1 MLRHCHLIDLPSTS
15 SAATDG
21 FEEIR
26 TAARVRS
33 DGSVSVREEYHFR
46 RVHSDGRVDE
56 ETRTYRV
63 ETRRAD
69 ASLEKRAQ
77 FTNLT
82 GANKG
87 EDSKVRKVG
96 AVKVDEAKRDDQVKK
111 PIRVKVNHDSMKTPK
126 KVAKLVKRDAVK
138 KDVRFTNDEGVSNDD
153 RNKKRDDGKKGDKDV
168 EKRGK
173 NVKKE
178 TRR

>member
-26 TAARVRS
+26 TAARVMS

-56 ETRTYRV
+56 ETCTYRV
-63 ETRRAD
+63 EMRRAD

-77 FTNLT
+77 LSNLT
-82 GANKG
+82 GVNKG
-87 EDSKVRKVG
+87 EDGKVRKVG

-111 PIRVKVNHDSMKTPK
+111 PSRVKVKHDSMKTPM

-138 KDVRFTNDEGVSNDD
+138 KDVRFKNDEGVSNDD
-153 RNKKRDDGKKGDKDV
+153 RNKRNDGKNGDKGV

>member
-1 MLRHCHLIDLPSTS
+1 MRSMVGQRCHMSQ
-15 SAATDG
+15 
-21 FEEIR
+21 
-26 TAARVRS
+26 S

-46 RVHSDGRVDE
+46 RVHSNGRVDE

-63 ETRRAD
+63 EMRRVD

-82 GANKG
+82 GANTD
-87 EDSKVRKVG
+87 EDGKVRKVG
-96 AVKVDEAKRDDQVKK
+96 AAKVDEAKRDDHWVKK
-111 PIRVKVNHDSMKTPK
+111 PIEVKVNHDSMKTPK
-126 KVAKLVKRDAVK
+126 KVAKLVKRGAVK
-138 KDVRFTNDEGVSNDD
+138 KDVRFKNDEGVSNDD